1 MSSAYHPQTDG
12 QTEVVN
18 KCVKAYLCSFITDKQ
33 NRWLQWLHLAEW
45 WYNSTYHT
53 SAKMTPFQA
62 LYGYAPPR
70 WKELVQGD
78 AKVLVVKSQLK
89 EN

>member
-1 MSSAYHPQTDG
+1 MSSTYHP

-18 KCVKAYLCSFITDKQ
+18 KCLEAYLRSLVTNKQ
-33 NRWLQWLHLAEW
+33 NKWLQWLDLTEW

-53 SAKMTPFQA
+53 SAKMTHFQA

-78 AKVLVVKSQLK
+78 AKVPTVKIQL
-89 EN
+89 E